1 MKYLLIVFPER
12 NYGKYKWE
20 HRQTKSIFSLGI
32 LKGSVDK
39 NQSSSEK
46 KVNASLASGIFFS
59 NFDWG
64 TSLDFSFTGTYGD
77 E

>member
-46 KVNASLASGIFFS
+46 KVNASLASGS
-59 NFDWG
+59 
-64 TSLDFSFTGTYGD
+64 TSLDFSFTGTYGN